1 MPISTSD
8 PVLGYVAFCA
18 VKMAGYS
25 MAAHQFNNLY
35 QKKETSPF
43 LIGGVRTLIGMAVG
57 ALYFF
62 TWTTLHAGSVS
73 HPLYYL
79 SGLVPLRFIEWWA
92 LVWLF
97 YDRPLKQRGK
107 GWGMATAGTLWSFFL
122 DVPALLGFI
131 VTGGMS
137 VC

>member
-1 MPISTSD
+1 MPLSTSD

-57 ALYFF
+57 AIYFF
-62 TWTTLHAGSVS
+62 SWTTLHAGSVS
-73 HPLYYL
+73 HPRAYYG
-79 SGLVPLRFIEWWA
+79 GLVLLRFVEWWA
-92 LVWLF
+92 IIWLF
-97 YDRPLKQRGK
+97 YDRQFQQQYK
-107 GWGMATAGTLWSFFL
+107 GWRMATAGSLWSFFL
-122 DVPALLGFI
+122 DIPALLGFI
-131 VTGGMS
+131 ITGGVS